1 MSWPIFEIRRQCSE
15 SSILHGTGT
24 VVTRVN
30 SWNLLQILSA
40 QIHKPPSNPHSLH
53 TFSGFAM
60 KLCTIHSCSF
70 GSFHDCL
77 SLSSLGKGMGMLLG
91 HGCFVFHKMLKAA
104 PDMQFVGKVVIIRT
118 TCRWYPGNESAPGI
132 VRLHYLSDR
141 PIQVGSWDLGQTRY
155 RFLGFF
161 QWNSEHLAGAASWA
175 GALSVGWG
183 FTGAAP

>member
-1 MSWPIFEIRRQCSE
+1 
-15 SSILHGTGT
+15 
-24 VVTRVN
+24 
-30 SWNLLQILSA
+30 
-40 QIHKPPSNPHSLH
+40 
-53 TFSGFAM
+53 
-60 KLCTIHSCSF
+60 
-70 GSFHDCL
+70 
-77 SLSSLGKGMGMLLG
+77 MLLG

-161 QWNSEHLAGAASWA
+161 Q
-175 GALSVGWG
+175 
-183 FTGAAP
+183 